1 MLCLAFVCQSLQRGC
16 SGLGCMICHNEGT
29 LRSVHVATLRSI
41 KIFGDVI
48 AVKDAPAEVYSR
60 RDDDLESYQQRS
72 GLLSLG
78 GASAAVG

>member
-1 MLCLAFVCQSLQRGC
+1 M
-16 SGLGCMICHNEGT
+16 
-29 LRSVHVATLRSI
+29 
-41 KIFGDVI
+41 
-48 AVKDAPAEVYSR
+48 VKDAPAEVYSR

>member
-1 MLCLAFVCQSLQRGC
+1 
-16 SGLGCMICHNEGT
+16 MICHNEGT

-60 RDDDLESYQQRS
+60 RDDLESDQQR
-72 GLLSLG
+72 GLLDLG
-78 GASAAVG
+78 GASAVVG

>member
-60 RDDDLESYQQRS
+60 RDDLESDQQR
-72 GLLSLG
+72 GLLDLG
-78 GASAAVG
+78 GASAVVG